1 MLLMGR
7 MMVMRLRMI
16 MTVKRIMIFFLDYF
30 NDENDY
36 DNEDAPSDPHS
47 GEESGIDEEYERIV
61 IMKYEKELEAKF
73 GTPTFHHQTEN

>member
-1 MLLMGR
+1 
-7 MMVMRLRMI
+7 MRLRMI
-16 MTVKRIMIFFLDYF
+16 MTVKRIMIFFVIILMMK
-30 NDENDY
+30 NDENDD